1 MHAQQLFRF
10 VKKCGAKLISL
21 HVSKEARQ
29 LKAWSQTKRS
39 ISSSNLLTTK
49 STRPPTDVEEDKNCP
64 VTGNS
69 EVKTPSRTW
78 FSPQFVK

>member
-1 MHAQQLFRF
+1 MINNFSGLS
-10 VKKCGAKLISL
+10 KKRGAKIISL

-39 ISSSNLLTTK
+39 ISSSNLLITK
-49 STRPPTDVEEDKNCP
+49 STRPQNDVEEDKNYP

-69 EVKTPSRTW
+69 KVKTPSRTW